1 MIDEINSLSESIN
14 AILDNKQKEKYFE
27 SIVVLYSFIE
37 DVMKW
42 LVLMQIIWNKSEKR
56 VMPAGQLEEIIKFC
70 NRLNFDNLLQIG
82 NSIGLLDYSFF
93 KRLEKVRIERN
104 TIIHQYWIYTHKN
117 KIHILRKKLEKLAKI
132 CSDLIGKL
140 NALVEETGADDSYG
154 IFEVKRGRN
163 FLV

>member
-1 MIDEINSLSESIN
+1 MANKTLNLIDEINSLSESIN

-93 KRLEKVRIERN
+93 K
-104 TIIHQYWIYTHKN
+104 
-117 KIHILRKKLEKLAKI
+117 
-132 CSDLIGKL
+132 
-140 NALVEETGADDSYG
+140 
-154 IFEVKRGRN
+154 
-163 FLV
+163 